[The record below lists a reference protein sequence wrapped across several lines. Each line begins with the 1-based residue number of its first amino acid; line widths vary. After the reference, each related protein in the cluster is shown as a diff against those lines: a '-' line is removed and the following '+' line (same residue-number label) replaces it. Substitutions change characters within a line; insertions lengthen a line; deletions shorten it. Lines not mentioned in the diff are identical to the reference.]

1 MKGQNALRNLV
12 AQMLEVTRKHM
23 EEPMKSGEYETK
35 IWKAL
40 QKADAIINKEKRNE
54 TNSRTAH

>member
-1 MKGQNALRNLV
+1 MKGQNALRNIV

-23 EEPMKSGEYETK
+23 AEPMKGGEYETK
-35 IWKAL
+35 MWKSL
-40 QKADAIINKEKRNE
+40 QKAESILNKEKVNE